1 MEFLFPHASPNTP
14 MAWQDA
20 HDRHGAYRI
29 LRATPEASA
38 SSTTK
43 PCVSVLLSVRNA
55 GAAAETAMRSV
66 LEQNVDDL
74 ELLVADDGS
83 TDDTPGIIEA
93 LAMAD
98 TRIIMVRQPNLGL
111 TRTLNRLLAL
121 SRGEFVARQDA
132 DDLWLPGKLRMQLAR
147 MQADPSLV
155 LLGTRFLIADAAGTR
170 RSASPHMDITGD
182 AALRDALACYN
193 PFMHASVLMRGDV
206 LRQCNGYDERY
217 DVAQDYELWLRLA
230 RLGTIDVLDTPAC
243 VRREE
248 DTPVARRKAGRQRRN
263 VLLAKL
269 RHGAWM
275 GHGVRPLYFLL
286 KDAAA
291 ACLRAVPHRWA
302 RRIRPIPVP
311 ESTVHAAPMREHATA
326 PRPFSVLFCT
336 VRADWGGG
344 PEHLYQ
350 LLRHL
355 PAGVE
360 AHVACPPGDEPY
372 ARRFANLVG
381 DGRCLAIPHRAFSLA
396 ALLRMVRYVRA
407 NRIDVLH
414 SHGKGAGLYVRL
426 AALLSGKPCVHTFH
440 GLHLDH
446 YGRMARLAY
455 ATLER
460 ALGLATARCITVSG
474 SERQRVLAERF
485 CPPGRVVTIPNGVV
499 MPDAPARPAA
509 GPPFPVVHISRFD
522 VAKNSAFIVSLL
534 AELRRRRRHGD
545 FTFIVVGEGDGR
557 APVQEALRGMGL
569 EDRVEFTGFQRVPA
583 RYFEGAL
590 CYLSCSRWEGMPLS
604 VMEALA
610 HGLPAIASDVR
621 GNVDVVL
628 HDLNGLLYPLDDA
641 PAAAGALCAL
651 ADDPMLAR
659 RLADAAR
666 EHALKHFD
674 ARDMSNTTYSV
685 LRDAA
690 HAAKE

>member
-1 MEFLFPHASPNTP
+1 MKFLFPHASPNTP

-29 LRATPEASA
+29 LRAVPEAGA
-38 SSTTK
+38 SSTAG

-55 GAAAETAMRSV
+55 GAATETAIRSV

-83 TDDTPGIIEA
+83 TDDTANVIET
-93 LAMAD
+93 LATAD
-98 TRIIMVRQPNLGL
+98 TRIIVVRQPNLGL

-132 DDLWLPGKLRMQLAR
+132 DDLWLPGKLRMQVAR
-147 MQADPSLV
+147 MRAEPSLV
-155 LLGTRFLIADAAGTR
+155 LLGTRFLVTDATGKQ
-170 RSASPHMDITGD
+170 RSAPPHMDITGD
-182 AALRDALACYN
+182 TALRDALACHN
-193 PFMHASVLMRGDV
+193 PFMHASVLMRVDA
-206 LRQCNGYDERY
+206 LRRCGGYDERY
-217 DVAQDYELWLRLA
+217 EVAQDYELWLRLA

-248 DTPVARRKAGRQRRN
+248 DTPAARRKAGRQRRN

-286 KDAAA
+286 KDAAVA
-291 ACLRAVPHRWA
+291 FLRAGTHRWA
-302 RRIRPIPVP
+302 PRIRPIPAP
-311 ESTVHAAPMREHATA
+311 ENTVHAASKREHAADT
-326 PRPFSVLFCT
+326 RPFSVLFCT

-360 AHVACPPGDEPY
+360 AHVACPPRDEPY
-372 ARRFANLVG
+372 ARRFAGLVG
-381 DGRCLAIPHRAFSLA
+381 DGRCIAIPHRAFSLT
-396 ALLRMVRYVRA
+396 ALLRMVRYVHA

-414 SHGKGAGLYVRL
+414 SHGKGAGLYTRL
-426 AALLSGKPCVHTFH
+426 TALLSGKPCVHTFH

-446 YGRMARLAY
+446 YGRMPRLAY
-455 ATLER
+455 VTLER

-474 SERQRVLAERF
+474 SECRRVLEERF
-485 CPPGRVVTIPNGVV
+485 CPPARVVTILNGVV
-499 MPDAPARPAA
+499 MPDAPARLAA

-522 VAKNSAFIVSLL
+522 VAKNSYFIVSLL
-534 AELRRRRRHGD
+534 AELRRRHRHFD
-545 FTFIVVGEGDGR
+545 FTFIVVGEGEGR
-557 APVQEALRGMGL
+557 AHIQEALRGMGL
-569 EDRVEFTGFQRVPA
+569 EDRVDFTGFQRVPA
-583 RYFEGAL
+583 KYFEGAL

-621 GNVDVVL
+621 GNVDVVR
-628 HDLNGLLYPLDDA
+628 HGLNGLLYPLDDA
-641 PAAAGALCAL
+641 SAAAEALCAL
-651 ADDPMLAR
+651 ADDPMLTR